1 MIARILPWLIALPL
15 ALGGF
20 ASPLGAQCR
29 LCATPTTGPQEESAA
44 PVKLEV
50 ETSLDFD
57 RLVLAGSG
65 AGAATLAPDGT
76 RQTSGTVVSIGG
88 RAMAGTITVR
98 GEPGRAIRVGLPQS
112 ISLFGTSGGELRIG
126 SIRSDMSAMPHIG
139 SNGTLTIHFGGEL
152 RVDGTLDGN
161 FRGDFSVD
169 VDYL

>member
-1 MIARILPWLIALPL
+1 MPWLIALSFVLVWSAAP
-15 ALGGF
+15 A
-20 ASPLGAQCR
+20 AAQCR
-29 LCATPTTGPQEESAA
+29 LCAAPTTLTSDETVT

-65 AGAATLAPDGT
+65 AGSALVAPDGS

-98 GEPGRAIRVGLPQS
+98 GEPGRAIRVGLPQT
-112 ISLFGTSGGELRIG
+112 ISLFGTSGGQVRIDSIKSDLSSMPRIAANG
-126 SIRSDMSAMPHIG
+126 S
-139 SNGTLTIHFGGEL
+139 LTIHFGGEL
-152 RVDGTLDGN
+152 HVDGTLDGD